1 VTGEE
6 GKRWY
11 SRLSDLDEQLNN
23 GGREQEMVLK
33 PPYLL
38 TKPGR
43 RSLNSGGRA
52 RGRARGRE
60 GELEGKWRSEREGES
75 GE

>member
-1 VTGEE
+1 VIGEE

-11 SRLSDLDEQLNN
+11 SRLSYLDEELNN
-23 GGREQEMVLK
+23 GGRGQEMVLK

-38 TKPGR
+38 MKPG

-52 RGRARGRE
+52 RGRE
-60 GELEGKWRSEREGES
+60 GELEGE
-75 GE
+75 

>member
-11 SRLSDLDEQLNN
+11 SRLSDLEEELNN
-23 GGREQEMVLK
+23 GGRGQEMVLK
-33 PPYLL
+33 PLYLL

-52 RGRARGRE
+52 RGRE
-60 GELEGKWRSEREGES
+60 GELEGEWRSERES